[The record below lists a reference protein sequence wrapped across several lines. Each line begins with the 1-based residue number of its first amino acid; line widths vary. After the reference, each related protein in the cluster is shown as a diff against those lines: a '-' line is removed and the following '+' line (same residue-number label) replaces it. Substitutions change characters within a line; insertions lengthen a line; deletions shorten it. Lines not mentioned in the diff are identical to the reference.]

1 MNRSIAPEV
10 KPFGHLV
17 VPAENVEILANGISL
32 HSVAG
37 GDQPVS
43 RLSIAF
49 TGGAAE
55 LGSETMSSLLMSQF
69 SEGTSARNVTQI
81 ADILDYNG
89 ARISVRPQAH
99 HSVTDIWFLNDRAGE
114 LLPVWADCIANASYP
129 DGPLETAKLRALSSY
144 MSSRQ
149 DVAALAEEAFTEMM
163 YGEGHVLGKPVT
175 EESITSITSDSL
187 RKIHGRIFNP
197 AGIHAFLSGK
207 EGDAVRRRVI
217 ELLESLPVSGSGF
230 IPQILPME
238 SPSVPAVRFVEKEN
252 AFQDAIMAGI
262 AAPGREH
269 ADYIPLRL
277 AVMALGGYFGSRLMM
292 NVREEKG
299 LTYGISAYLLGCREG
314 SYVTVSAQCDCD
326 NTALVIDEI
335 KAEMRRLAD
344 NPPQGEE
351 LSRLKLHAATSLAEI
366 LDTPASIMGYYAN
379 RLYVGTPDDY
389 FESQQ
394 AAINALSGE
403 IIAEMASRYLQPDML
418 SVVVAGRKKK

>member
-10 KPFGHLV
+10 RPFGHLT
-17 VPAENVEILANGISL
+17 VPPERVEILANGITL
-32 HSVAG
+32 HRVAG

-55 LGSETMSSLLMSQF
+55 LGSETLSSLLMSQF
-69 SEGTSARNVTQI
+69 SEGTQTRNATQI

-99 HSVTDIWFLNDRAGE
+99 HSVTDIWFLNDRAGA
-114 LLPVWADCIANASYP
+114 LMPVWADCIANASYP

-149 DVAALAEEAFTEMM
+149 DVAALADEAFTEMM
-163 YGEGHVLGKPVT
+163 YGSGHVLGKPLT
-175 EESITSITSDSL
+175 EEGISSISAEQL
-187 RKIHGRIFNP
+187 RTIHNRILNP

-207 EGDAVRRRVI
+207 EDETVRRSVVAM
-217 ELLESLPVSGSGF
+217 LESLPVSGAGF
-230 IPQILPME
+230 TADIQLMD
-238 SPSVPAVRFVEKEN
+238 SPSVPASRFVEKEN
-252 AFQDAIMAGI
+252 AFQDAVMAGI
-262 AAPGREH
+262 AAPGREL

-299 LTYGISAYLLGCREG
+299 LTYGISAYLLGSREG
-314 SYVTVSAQCDCD
+314 SYVAVAAQCDCD
-326 NTALVIDEI
+326 STAVVIDEI
-335 KAEMRRLAD
+335 KAEMRRLAE
-344 NPPQGEE
+344 NPPQGDE
-351 LSRLKLHAATSLAEI
+351 LRRLQLHAATSLAEI

-379 RLYVGTPDDY
+379 RLYVGTPDEY
-389 FESQQ
+389 FERQQ
-394 AAINALSGE
+394 EVINTLTGE
-403 IIAEMASRYLQPDML
+403 IIAEMASKYLLSDNL